1 MHTVSEQRTGVGWVT
16 TGARYGYLLVSWLFV
31 LLVLLQVFLIGLS
44 FFTTAG
50 FEPHIEFGRTLSLVI
65 TVLIVLSLI
74 GRLPRG
80 TVGLTCFLLL
90 LYALQYVFA
99 EIGKRPELGVGWFF
113 AFHPVNAL
121 VIFWVSLLLARRAR
135 RYVPAPLGTRASDK
149 GTPPT
154 RPEDTAHGRGDNH

>member
-1 MHTVSEQRTGVGWVT
+1 MSE
-16 TGARYGYLLVSWLFV
+16 GARYGYLLVAWLLV

-50 FEPHIEFGRTLSLVI
+50 FEPHIAFGRTLSLVLA
-65 TVLIVLSLI
+65 VLLLLSLI

-80 TVGLTCFLLL
+80 TVGLTCLLLL

-99 EIGKRPELGVGWFF
+99 EIGKRPELGFGWFF

-121 VIFWVSLLLARRAR
+121 VIFWASLLLARRAR
-135 RYVPAPLGTRASDK
+135 RYVPAPLGIRASDK

-154 RPEDTAHGRGDNH
+154 CPEATAHGRGDDHC

>member
-1 MHTVSEQRTGVGWVT
+1 MYIRSEKRSGVGLVIE
-16 TGARYGYLLVSWLFV
+16 GARYGYFRMAWLFV

-44 FFTTAG
+44 FFTAAG
-50 FEPHIEFGRTLSLVI
+50 FEPHITFGSTLSLVI
-65 TVLIVLSLI
+65 AALIVLTFI
-74 GRLPRG
+74 GRLPCG
-80 TVGLTCFLLL
+80 TVEWTCLLLL
-90 LYALQYVFA
+90 LYALYYVFA
-99 EIGKRPELGVGWFF
+99 EIGKRPELRVGWFF

-154 RPEDTAHGRGDNH
+154 RPEATAHGRGDNQ